1 MTALGR
7 AVTVVL
13 VTLGLATLQGCDPA
27 GEDADDAIGSDA
39 AADAASEA
47 PIPVDALTALASDA
61 TPITFTC
68 VPWGSGVR
76 IGLDRDL
83 DGILNAD
90 E

>member
-47 PIPVDALTALASDA
+47 DAPDA
-61 TPITFTC
+61 GERVCT
-68 VPWGSGVR
+68 
-76 IGLDRDL
+76 
-83 DGILNAD
+83 AD
-90 E
+90 EDLVCLVVMAPHPSLGKK